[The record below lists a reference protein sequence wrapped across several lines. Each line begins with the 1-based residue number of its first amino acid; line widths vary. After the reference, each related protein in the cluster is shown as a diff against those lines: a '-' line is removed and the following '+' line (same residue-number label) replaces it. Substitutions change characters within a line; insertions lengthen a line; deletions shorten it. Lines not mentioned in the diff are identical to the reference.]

1 MAVGLHSF
9 AAKQKNTVMNCAKLI
24 MTLEDVLSV
33 ADFEEILF
41 NGLNG
46 DQIEKLTVE
55 EVSLHKH
62 FDDTVTLEAWIS
74 VEPKEDNRW
83 IWVQMRK
90 NEETMRI
97 EEEWY
102 TKDNYGQEPW
112 PSLQECLDYYA
123 QQPGIKRSK
132 AGLPMVPVET
142 LLKGREYLESEAKLP
157 VVVGCTADESVRIL
171 DLTEA
176 PNILMAGATKQ
187 GKTMAIHVLLQSLLR
202 SGQNL
207 QIVLV
212 DPKGIEYNDVFTEEN
227 VEMLSKPGETLTR
240 LNELCNEMERRL
252 TSPQG
257 DSPYIVLVIDEYADL
272 TMVPYGTPSMQRIA
286 KEIYERI
293 IRLAQQG
300 RRARIH
306 LVLATQRLSPDV
318 IDSNIKS
325 NFPTRMA
332 FRVSSTKESKTIIG
346 RTGAEELVG
355 CGDMLLMRGGSVE
368 RVQGAY
374 VE

>member
-1 MAVGLHSF
+1 
-9 AAKQKNTVMNCAKLI
+9 

-41 NGLNG
+41 YGLNG

-55 EVSLHKH
+55 DVSLHKH
-62 FDDTVTLEAWIS
+62 FDDTVTLEAWMS

-83 IWVQMRK
+83 IWVRMRK
-90 NEETMRI
+90 NEETMKI

-123 QQPGIKRSK
+123 QQPGIKMSK

-142 LLKGREYLESEAKLP
+142 LLKSREYADGEATLP
-157 VVVGCTADESVRIL
+157 VVVGCTADESVRII

-202 SGQNL
+202 SGQKL
-207 QIVLV
+207 EIVLV

-227 VEMLSKPGETLTR
+227 VEMLSKPGETLAR

-252 TSPQG
+252 TSPQE
-257 DSPYIVLVIDEYADL
+257 DSPYIVLVIDEFSDL
-272 TMVPYGTPSMQRIA
+272 TMAPYGFPLEKRIA
-286 KEIYERI
+286 KEIHERI
-293 IRLAQQG
+293 IRLAQLG
-300 RRARIH
+300 KKAKIH
-306 LVLATQRLSPDV
+306 LVLATQRPSHDV
-318 IDSNIKS
+318 ICSILKS

-332 FRVSSTKESKTIIG
+332 FRVFSKADSKKIID

-355 CGDMLLMRGGSVE
+355 CGDMLLMQGGTVE

-374 VE
+374 IE

>member
-1 MAVGLHSF
+1 
-9 AAKQKNTVMNCAKLI
+9 MNCEKLFK
-24 MTLEDVLSV
+24 TFEDVRIRE
-33 ADFEEILF
+33 FEEVIFAELKC
-41 NGLNG
+41 
-46 DQIEKLTVE
+46 DQIEKLMLE

-62 FDDTVTLEAWIS
+62 LDNTVTLEAWMS
-74 VEPKEDNRW
+74 LEPKEDNRW
-83 IWVQMRK
+83 IWVRMRK
-90 NEETMRI
+90 NEETMQI

-112 PSLQECLDYYA
+112 SSLQECLDYYA

-142 LLKGREYLESEAKLP
+142 LLKSREYLESEAKLP
-157 VVVGCTADESVRIL
+157 VVVGCTADESVRII

-187 GKTMAIHVLLQSLLR
+187 GKTMAIRGLLQSLLMSR
-202 SGQNL
+202 RNL
-207 QIVLV
+207 QIILV
-212 DPKGIEYNDVFTEEN
+212 DPKAIEYNEAG
-227 VEMLSKPGETLTR
+227 VETLHRAGETLSR

-252 TSPQG
+252 TSPQE
-257 DSPYIVLVIDEYADL
+257 DSPYIVLVVDEFADL
-272 TMVPYGTPSMQRIA
+272 TMAPYGTPLQKRIA
-286 KEIYERI
+286 KEIHERI

-300 RRARIH
+300 RKAKIH
-306 LVLATQRLSPDV
+306 LVLSTQSPSHDV
-318 IDSNIKS
+318 IDSILKS

-332 FRVSSTKESKTIIG
+332 FRVSSKIDSKTIID
-346 RTGAEELVG
+346 RTGAEALVG
-355 CGDMLLMRGGSVE
+355 CGDMLLMQGGIVE

>member
-1 MAVGLHSF
+1 
-9 AAKQKNTVMNCAKLI
+9 

-41 NGLNG
+41 YGLNG
-46 DQIEKLTVE
+46 DRTEKLTVE

-62 FDDTVTLEAWIS
+62 SDDTVTLEGWMS
-74 VEPKEDNRW
+74 LEPKEENRW
-83 IWVQMRK
+83 IWVRMRK
-90 NEETMRI
+90 NEETMQI

-123 QQPGIKRSK
+123 QQTGIKRSK
-132 AGLPMVPVET
+132 AGLPMMPIET
-142 LLKGREYLESEAKLP
+142 LLRSKEYVESKAKLP
-157 VVVGCTADESVRIL
+157 VVVGCTADESVRII

-202 SGQNL
+202 SGQKL
-207 QIVLV
+207 EIVLV

-227 VEMLSKPGETLTR
+227 VEMLSKPGETLAR

-252 TSPQG
+252 TSPQE
-257 DSPYIVLVIDEYADL
+257 DSPYVVLVIDEYADY
-272 TMVPYGTPSMQRIA
+272 TMILDGFPSTKRIA
-286 KEIYERI
+286 KEIHERI
-293 IRLAQQG
+293 IRLAKQG

-306 LVLATQRLSPDV
+306 LVLSTQRPFPDI
-318 IDSNIKS
+318 IDSILKS

-332 FRVSSTKESKTIIG
+332 FRVSSTKDSKTIIDC
-346 RTGAEELVG
+346 TGAESLVG
-355 CGDMLLMRGGSVE
+355 CGDMLLMQGGTVE

-374 VE
+374 IE